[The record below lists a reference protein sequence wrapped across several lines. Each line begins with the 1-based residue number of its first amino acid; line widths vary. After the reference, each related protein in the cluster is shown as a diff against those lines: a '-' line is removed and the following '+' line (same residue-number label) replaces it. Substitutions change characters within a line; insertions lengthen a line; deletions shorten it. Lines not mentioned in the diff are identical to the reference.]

1 MGCFSQIK
9 PSYDELLKYNSSDE
23 NRLNITLQP
32 SPDNVN
38 EEIQMAGDSKSR
50 ISELKNSL
58 GRQVTLFGWL
68 YQARSSGKIQF
79 LIIRD
84 GTGLCQCIVEK
95 GKISDELFEQLK
107 RLGQESSL
115 TVTGTVR
122 EEQRSVGSYELAVT
136 DAKIISPATDYPITP
151 KSHGVDFLL
160 RNRHLHLRSQRQWC
174 IGKTRHTLI
183 DAIRR
188 FFNDNGFTLIDTP
201 IFTAMAAEGEQT
213 LFEADYFG
221 TPMHLTQ
228 TGQLHLEAAAMS
240 FGRVYCFGPTF
251 RAEKSKTRRHLT
263 EFWMVEPELAFIDLG
278 GLLELAENFVS
289 FIVSEVLRENKDQ
302 LETLGADIAA
312 LEKIKPPFYRLTYTE
327 AVDILTSQKTKDFL
341 AQQLEQLKDEKQQ
354 IENKIGEL
362 ENKQAGQLKQWQ
374 KDKMAAELIE
384 LNSELAE
391 VNTKIENNPKHAKL
405 AAEFQWGK
413 DLGGSDET
421 IISQMHDKP
430 VFITHYPKQA
440 KAFYMKTDHENEKV
454 VLNFDLLAPAG
465 FGEIIGGSVRED
477 DYELLV
483 SRIKEQGL
491 DAQNY
496 EWYLD
501 LRKYGSVPH
510 GGFGLG
516 VERTI
521 AWLTGEQHIRQCIAF
536 PRMMDKVYI

>member
-1 MGCFSQIK
+1 M
-9 PSYDELLKYNSSDE
+9 PNS
-23 NRLNITLQP
+23 NKTY
-32 SPDNVN
+32 
-38 EEIQMAGDSKSR
+38 
-50 ISELKNSL
+50 ISELKNNV
-58 GRQVTLFGWL
+58 GKEVTLAGWL
-68 YQARSSGKIQF
+68 YQGRSSGKIQF

-84 GTGLCQCIVEK
+84 GTGLCQCIAEK
-95 GKISDELFEQLK
+95 GKVSDELFGQLK
-107 RLGQESSL
+107 HLGQESSL
-115 TVTGTVR
+115 TLTGTVR
-122 EEQRSVGSYELAVT
+122 ADSRSVGGFELAVP
-136 DAKIISPATDYPITP
+136 DAKVVSGAVDYPITP
-151 KSHGVDFLL
+151 KSHGTDFLL
-160 RNRHLHLRSQRQWC
+160 KNRHLHLRSQRQWC
-174 IGKTRHTLI
+174 IGKIRHTVI

-201 IFTAMAAEGEQT
+201 IFTAAAGEEEQT

-221 TPMHLTQ
+221 RPMYLTQ

-263 EFWMVEPELAFIDLG
+263 EFWMVEPEVAFIDLD

-289 FIVSEVLRENKDQ
+289 FIAAQVIQNNKSQ
-302 LETLGADIAA
+302 LETLGADIPA

-327 AVDILTSQKTKDFL
+327 AVDILTGEKTQKFL
-341 AQQLEQLKDEKQQ
+341 AEQLKELKNQKQRSESKIAELEKQQ
-354 IENKIGEL
+354 K
-362 ENKQAGQLKQWQ
+362 GQLKQWQ
-374 KDKMAAELIE
+374 KDKIAAELID
-384 LNSELAE
+384 LRGDLAE
-391 VNTKIENNPKHAKL
+391 TNTKIENNPKHAKL

-430 VFITHYPKQA
+430 VFVTHYPKEA
-440 KAFYMKTDHENEKV
+440 KAFYMKTDRGNDKV

-477 DYELLV
+477 DYDLLV
-483 SRIKEQGL
+483 TRIAEYGL
-491 DAQNY
+491 DLENY
-496 EWYLD
+496 NWYLD

-521 AWLTGEQHIRQCIAF
+521 AWLTGEKHIRQCIAF
-536 PRMMDKVYI
+536 PRLMDKVYI